1 MTMIERVSSFNNEY
15 FNSLIVKYSEK
26 KQAPESYGM
35 NRAIRAYLESN
46 DENLSELMVS
56 DMPFLQDMDD
66 FMGTIEAAGITEFL
80 LCDTSTALMETLHYL
95 MGHGWQVAGTH
106 EYAPN
111 AYSKR
116 QGLRM
121 KKA

>member
-1 MTMIERVSSFNNEY
+1 MTMIERVGSFNNEY
-15 FNSLIVKYSEK
+15 FNGLIVKYSEK
-26 KQAPESYGM
+26 EQAPESYGAS
-35 NRAIRAYLESN
+35 RAIRAYLESN

-95 MGHGWQVAGTH
+95 MGHGWQVAGTY
-106 EYAPN
+106 EYAPSR
-111 AYSKR
+111 YSKR

>member
-46 DENLSELMVS
+46 DENLSGLMVS

-95 MGHGWQVAGTH
+95 MGHGWQVTGTH

-111 AYSKR
+111 PYSKR

>member
-15 FNSLIVKYSEK
+15 FNSLIAEYSEK

-80 LCDTSTALMETLHYL
+80 LCETSTALMENLHYL

-111 AYSKR
+111 PYSKR

>member
-1 MTMIERVSSFNNEY
+1 MTMIERVSSFKNEY
-15 FNSLIVKYSEK
+15 FNALIEKYTDR
-26 KQAPESYGM
+26 KQAPESHGM

-56 DMPFLQDMDD
+56 DMPFMQDMDD
-66 FMGTIEAAGITEFL
+66 FMGTIEDAGITEFL

-95 MGHGWQVAGTH
+95 MGHGWQITGTC
-106 EYAPN
+106 EFSTSPYT
-111 AYSKR
+111 KR